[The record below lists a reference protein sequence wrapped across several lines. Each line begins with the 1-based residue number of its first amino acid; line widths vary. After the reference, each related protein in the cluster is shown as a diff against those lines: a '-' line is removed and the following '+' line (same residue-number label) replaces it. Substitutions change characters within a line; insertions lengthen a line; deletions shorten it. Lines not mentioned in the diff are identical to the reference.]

1 MGFNPALGFN
11 PKDAIDSARDIAVYA
26 VEMSGDIVDNAVEVL
41 KGNVTEGVSNIVSDS
56 LDIAGYSA
64 EKVKEIVTG
73 RAAE

>member
-1 MGFNPALGFN
+1 MGFN

-73 RAAE
+73 RDGES

>member
-1 MGFNPALGFN
+1 MGFN

-73 RAAE
+73 RDDDA